1 MNQMTPPP
9 EQPPQMPDMNPNQS
23 KVEVDF
29 DAYTAEMQQ
38 QIAGAMQRAAILA
51 GENAALKR
59 KVKHLEEMVTNL
71 APKPKATGVPE

>member
-1 MNQMTPPP
+1 MTPPP
-9 EQPPQMPDMNPNQS
+9 EPPQQMPDMNPNQP

-29 DAYTAEMQQ
+29 DAYTQEMQQ

-59 KVKHLEEMVTNL
+59 KVKHLEDMVNKL
-71 APKPKATGVPE
+71 APSPKPTGVPE